1 MCAVKAEVIINEKIY
16 HFVSR
21 NLIINELPMFFDKPD
36 TVYRN
41 LRTLEEKGLIE
52 YSKKDKMDLIKIT
65 EKGKE
70 WNFIKSENNSEKN
83 PTYKDTIL
91 HKDTILKKIYIDR
104 KYKSEKFE
112 QTFYDFLDMRKKI
125 KKPATEK
132 AIELIL
138 NKLEKI
144 NNEELSI
151 QMLENSILNN
161 WQDVYE
167 PKERGK
173 DGNTKYQRNN
183 AENRKVIE
191 RDYYAGTDDWNK

>member
-1 MCAVKAEVIINEKIY
+1 MN
-16 HFVSR
+16 
-21 NLIINELPMFFDKPD
+21 
-36 TVYRN
+36 
-41 LRTLEEKGLIE
+41 
-52 YSKKDKMDLIKIT
+52 
-65 EKGKE
+65 
-70 WNFIKSENNSEKN
+70 
-83 PTYKDTIL
+83 
-91 HKDTILKKIYIDR
+91 YI
-104 KYKSEKFE
+104 YKSEKFE
-112 QTFYDFLDMRKKI
+112 QTFYDFLKMRKKI

-132 AIELIL
+132 AIELLL

-144 NNEELSI
+144 DNEEKAI
-151 QMLENSILNN
+151 KMLEQSILNN